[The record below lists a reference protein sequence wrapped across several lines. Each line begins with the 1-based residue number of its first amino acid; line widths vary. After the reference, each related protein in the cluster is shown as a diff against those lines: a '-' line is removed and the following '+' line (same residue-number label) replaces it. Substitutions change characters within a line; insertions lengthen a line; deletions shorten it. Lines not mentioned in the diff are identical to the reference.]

1 MFASCSSDK
10 TVKYYSCDKRKG
22 SYGNASSTEQVSMPI
37 TAIDFSPDG
46 SLVCAAGN

>member
-1 MFASCSSDK
+1 M
-10 TVKYYSCDKRKG
+10 G
-22 SYGNASSTEQVSMPI
+22 SYGNINSTEQVSMPI